1 MINLIYQIKHE
12 IIRLNYQ
19 MDHILYQIFKIAL
32 SIFKKNNVKTN
43 NPLIRTYVYK
53 IKNRFT
59 FKIKTGYYLDFLTIK
74 TIKLLGS
81 TENKIA
87 KDKNAENIPHL
98 EATELVLLYC
108 NIVSND
114 YWQDSRIYIHLF

>member
-1 MINLIYQIKHE
+1 MIRI
-12 IIRLNYQ
+12 
-19 MDHILYQIFKIAL
+19 
-32 SIFKKNNVKTN
+32 
-43 NPLIRTYVYK
+43 YVYK
-53 IKNRFT
+53 IENRFI
-59 FKIKTGYYLDFLTIK
+59 FKIKTRYYLDFLTIE

-108 NIVSND
+108 NIVCND
-114 YWQDSRIYIHLF
+114 YRQDSRIYIHLFQINHLVVKKFHQQILSF

>member
-1 MINLIYQIKHE
+1 MIRI
-12 IIRLNYQ
+12 
-19 MDHILYQIFKIAL
+19 
-32 SIFKKNNVKTN
+32 
-43 NPLIRTYVYK
+43 YVYK
-53 IKNRFT
+53 IENRFT
-59 FKIKTGYYLDFLTIK
+59 FKIKTGYYLDFLTIE

-98 EATELVLLYC
+98 ETTELVLLYC

-114 YWQDSRIYIHLF
+114 YQQDSRIYIYLFQINHLVVNKFHQQILSF

>member
-1 MINLIYQIKHE
+1 MIRI
-12 IIRLNYQ
+12 
-19 MDHILYQIFKIAL
+19 
-32 SIFKKNNVKTN
+32 
-43 NPLIRTYVYK
+43 YVYK
-53 IKNRFT
+53 IENRFI
-59 FKIKTGYYLDFLTIK
+59 FKIKTGYYLDFLTIE

-98 EATELVLLYC
+98 ETTELVLLYC

-114 YWQDSRIYIHLF
+114 YQQDSRIYIYLFQINYLVVNKFHQQILSF

>member
-1 MINLIYQIKHE
+1 MIRI
-12 IIRLNYQ
+12 
-19 MDHILYQIFKIAL
+19 
-32 SIFKKNNVKTN
+32 
-43 NPLIRTYVYK
+43 YVYK
-53 IKNRFT
+53 IENRFI
-59 FKIKTGYYLDFLTIK
+59 FKIKTRYYLDFLTIE

-98 EATELVLLYC
+98 ETTELVLLYC

-114 YWQDSRIYIHLF
+114 YHQDSRIYIYLSQINYLVVNKFHQQILSF